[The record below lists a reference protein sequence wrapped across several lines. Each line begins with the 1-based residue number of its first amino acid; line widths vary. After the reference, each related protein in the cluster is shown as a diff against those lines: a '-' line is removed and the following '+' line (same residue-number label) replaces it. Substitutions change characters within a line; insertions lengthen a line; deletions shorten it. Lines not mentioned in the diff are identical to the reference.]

1 MIARLV
7 VLEITGRHK
16 TIEPGSKS
24 STKLY
29 TIYDENED
37 ILDVGTEV
45 FGASFRTQMWLC
57 SKEMVSWHPRMP
69 EENSIRSL
77 GPALRVFMISRSTH
91 N

>member
-29 TIYDENED
+29 TIYDENG
-37 ILDVGTEV
+37 DV
-45 FGASFRTQMWLC
+45 
-57 SKEMVSWHPRMP
+57 PRRGYGG
-69 EENSIRSL
+69 IRCLVPHSDVVVQQRD
-77 GPALRVFMISRSTH
+77 GIMAPPNA
-91 N
+91 